1 MFLNI
6 YILAMHRLL
15 LSEDNHL
22 KEEDRFILICPLKNT
37 CSVKRKKKKIRSKR
51 QNQTLS
57 EENIFNS
64 KENSSFKLAFT
75 VQFC

>member
-37 CSVKRKKKKIRSKR
+37 CSVKRKKKK
-51 QNQTLS
+51 NQEQETKS
-57 EENIFNS
+57 NS
-64 KENSSFKLAFT
+64 FRRKYF
-75 VQFC
+75 

>member
-37 CSVKRKKKKIRSKR
+37 CSVKRKKKKSGARDKIKLFQKKIFLTARKIARS
-51 QNQTLS
+51 S
-57 EENIFNS
+57 
-64 KENSSFKLAFT
+64 
-75 VQFC
+75 